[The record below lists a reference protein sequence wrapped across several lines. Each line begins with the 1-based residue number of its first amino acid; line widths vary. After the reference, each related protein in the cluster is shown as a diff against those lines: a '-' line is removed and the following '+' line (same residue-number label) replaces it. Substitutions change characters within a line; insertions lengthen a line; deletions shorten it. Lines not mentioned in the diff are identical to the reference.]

1 MARPTVNDIAR
12 EAGVSLAT
20 VDRVLNARPGVKPRT
35 ILAVNDAIA
44 RLGYVRDIAAAN
56 LARGRSYRM
65 LVALPDNDSQFMQTL
80 ELALRDAASPAL
92 LARTEVELV
101 RYPAEDGHVLAALLA
116 DLTAVDTAGVALM
129 APETPVV
136 RDAVR
141 ALHQRGIPVV
151 TLVSDLPTTDRDHFV
166 GIDNRAAGR
175 TAAVLMGRFM
185 ADAMDDGTAKG
196 GRIMVLA
203 QSMYL
208 RESVERR
215 HGFDEVMRSR
225 FPRLEVLQ
233 TLETHGS
240 DAQLRQVV
248 TEMLRTA
255 PGIGGIYVLGSGHRG
270 LAAVLEDLGQSG
282 LYVIIGHELTPQTR
296 AALVDGHMDAVIT
309 QNLGH
314 LARSALRVL
323 RAKADRAPIDEA
335 QEQLRIEIVIRENLY
350 PDQ

>member
-116 DLTAVDTAGVALM
+116 ELTVTDTAGVALM

-185 ADAMDDGTAKG
+185 ADAIGDGTAKG

-255 PGIGGIYVLGSGHRG
+255 PGVGGIYVLGSGHRG

-282 LYVIIGHELTPQTR
+282 RYVIIGHELTPQTR
-296 AALVDGHMDAVIT
+296 AALLAGHMDAVIT